1 VKGTLFRR
9 AFLHLRPAKSYRTTW
24 CRDTRQKTSNSPW
37 QPPWLLP
44 LRHLAL
50 DPPAFCLD
58 PRMTEPGAGSKWQGL
73 QLVEQAE
80 RGAHPR
86 VEPDPLLDLAE
97 LAVRLRVEPDP
108 LQD

>member
-1 VKGTLFRR
+1 
-9 AFLHLRPAKSYRTTW
+9 
-24 CRDTRQKTSNSPW
+24 
-37 QPPWLLP
+37 
-44 LRHLAL
+44 
-50 DPPAFCLD
+50 
-58 PRMTEPGAGSKWQGL
+58 MTEPGAGSKWQGL

-108 LQD
+108 LQDLVKLSLRHLRKKFQNKQKSKKKKMQFVGGTGYTMNHPPIKKPK